1 MGSVVSR
8 MIGKG
13 LLYFLRLIDV
23 ALLARCVL
31 SWFVSPYSRV
41 MQFFVSLTEPFVA
54 PCRRLLNRMTGGRP
68 SLFAGLGFV
77 PGGLFIV
84 SSVAALLPTV
94 VSEWCFWVIPVL
106 FGLAMRHMAAR
117 WHRLPR

>member
-68 SLFAGLGFV
+68 MMFDFSILTAMLV
-77 PGGLFIV
+77 IIV
-84 SSVAALLPTV
+84 LQRLVA
-94 VSEWCFWVIPVL
+94 VI
-106 FGLAMRHMAAR
+106 FF
-117 WHRLPR
+117 

>member
-41 MQFFVSLTEPFVA
+41 MESPH
-54 PCRRLLNRMTGGRP
+54 CCNK
-68 SLFAGLGFV
+68 
-77 PGGLFIV
+77 
-84 SSVAALLPTV
+84 
-94 VSEWCFWVIPVL
+94 
-106 FGLAMRHMAAR
+106 
-117 WHRLPR
+117 

>member
-1 MGSVVSR
+1 MGSVVSQ

-41 MQFFVSLTEPFVA
+41 MQFLISLTEPFLA
-54 PCRRLLNRMTGGRP
+54 PCRRLLRRMTGGRP
-68 SLFAGLGFV
+68 MMFDFSMLTAMLMI
-77 PGGLFIV
+77 IV
-84 SSVAALLPTV
+84 LQRLV
-94 VSEWCFWVIPVL
+94 VVI
-106 FGLAMRHMAAR
+106 FF
-117 WHRLPR
+117 

>member
-13 LLYFLRLIDV
+13 LMYFLRQIDV

-68 SLFAGLGFV
+68 MMFDFSMLTAMLV
-77 PGGLFIV
+77 IIV
-84 SSVAALLPTV
+84 LQRLVA
-94 VSEWCFWVIPVL
+94 VI
-106 FGLAMRHMAAR
+106 FF
-117 WHRLPR
+117 